1 MNDIMKIAQ
10 SLQDSK
16 VLSKGVTET
25 IKNETKEQKGGFLS
39 MLLGTLGASFLGNL
53 LTGKGTVR
61 TGKGFLRAGKEL
73 KKESSNFSLSFSSSS
88 FNGVYS
94 RDNLPKLIK
103 TGAYV
108 INLDEY
114 ADVETYW
121 IALYVKNKEV
131 IYLDSFGIEY
141 VPKEI
146 KRFIG
151 NKNTKTNIFRIQAG
165 NSTMCGYFCIAFI
178 DFMFAEKS
186 LIDFNSL
193 LFPDDFKGKEKIILD
208 YFQ

>member
-1 MNDIMKIAQ
+1 M
-10 SLQDSK
+10 
-16 VLSKGVTET
+16 
-25 IKNETKEQKGGFLS
+25 
-39 MLLGTLGASFLGNL
+39 
-53 LTGKGTVR
+53 
-61 TGKGFLRAGKEL
+61 
-73 KKESSNFSLSFSSSS
+73 
-88 FNGVYS
+88 
-94 RDNLPKLIK
+94 PKLIK
-103 TGAYV
+103 TGTYV